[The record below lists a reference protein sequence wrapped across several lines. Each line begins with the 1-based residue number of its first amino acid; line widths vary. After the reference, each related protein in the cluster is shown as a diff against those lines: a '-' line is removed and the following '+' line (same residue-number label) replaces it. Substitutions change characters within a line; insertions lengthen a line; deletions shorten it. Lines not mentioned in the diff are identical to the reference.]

1 MYTVKYFSNEIQ
13 HFHVKVHVENKFIDT
28 DISMKCISNKVISI
42 EITSSTG
49 KCSTVTSNSNIK
61 LIESLV
67 NPWKMAEIVLIC
79 RPCCLAHFLF
89 KFQGR

>member
-1 MYTVKYFSNEIQ
+1 
-13 HFHVKVHVENKFIDT
+13 VENKFMDT
-28 DISMKCISNKVISI
+28 DKSMKCISKKVISI

-49 KCSTVTSNSNIK
+49 KYSTVTSNSNIK

-67 NPWKMAEIVLIC
+67 NPWRMAEIVLIC

-89 KFQGR
+89 NSWADIQVNHVLEHAVLGITGLP